1 MVNTPAATPTKPPEK
16 WGTLSAMFFAGLKE
30 QAITVHLQNGETLSG
45 TLVGVDKYDVC
56 LERPD
61 RSTTLVTKHA
71 IAWIEPFAALK
82 N

>member
-71 IAWIEPFAALK
+71 IAWIEPFAAL
-82 N
+82 NN